1 MLKEAGKNKIPLS
14 QADTMKAKEAVKI
27 KKKLVLFIALLML
40 AVTASMQNA
49 FALFTAYT
57 EKELSVT
64 SGKFSRPYLMAG
76 EDFNRTTSPVKS
88 GIETAVFVDYIP
100 ELDGYTYGVDKFDVS
115 KQQDFTVIAWVVGT
129 KMYIG
134 GEGGIVADPSLND
147 MFSYYTSLK
156 SVTFDKVLDTSPSTS
171 ARRMFLSCT
180 SLTTVDLNNIT
191 TGGITNF
198 QLMFGNCTAI
208 RNVDITSWDVGKAE
222 NMSGMF
228 LNCNYLMKAEVG
240 VKDARKVITFEGMF
254 KDCNRLNTVDLS
266 SMRTRDAVSYANMF
280 SGCSFLRELDL
291 SGFTMREDTTLS
303 QMFAY
308 SGLGTV
314 YASGNWSE
322 VVKTDSLPFWHS
334 ANLTNSTVSD
344 FEGVDMANY
353 DNGYLTYKAYTG
365 E

>member
-1 MLKEAGKNKIPLS
+1 M
-14 QADTMKAKEAVKI
+14 VK
-27 KKKLVLFIALLML
+27 KRGLLFLVLLML
-40 AVTASMQNA
+40 AIAISTQSA
-49 FALFTAYT
+49 FAWFTAYAGT
-57 EKELSVT
+57 ELSVT
-64 SGKFSRPYLMAG
+64 SGKFARPYLMAG

-100 ELDGYTYGVDKFDVS
+100 DLEGHTYGIDKFDVS

-134 GEGGIVADPSLND
+134 GEGGIIADPSLND

-171 ARRMFLSCT
+171 ARRMFLSCM

-198 QLMFGNCTAI
+198 QLMFGNCTAL
-208 RNVDITSWDVGKAE
+208 RNVDIISWDVGKAE
-222 NMSGMF
+222 NLSGMF
-228 LNCNYLMKAEVG
+228 LNCNYLVRVDVG
-240 VKDARKVITFEGMF
+240 VKDARRTVTFENMF
-254 KDCNRLNTVDLS
+254 KDCNRLSTVDLS

-291 SGFTMREDTTLS
+291 SGFEMREDTTLS

-308 SGLGTV
+308 SGLGKV
-314 YASGNWSE
+314 YASSNWSE
-322 VVKTDSLPFWHS
+322 VVKVDSLPFWYC

-344 FEGVDMANY
+344 FEGVDMANCE
-353 DNGYLTYKAYTG
+353 DGYFTYKAYTG

>member
-1 MLKEAGKNKIPLS
+1 MRAE
-14 QADTMKAKEAVKI
+14 EAVKI
-27 KKKLVLFIALLML
+27 KKKLILFIALLVF
-40 AVTASMQNA
+40 AVTASTQSA
-49 FALFTAYT
+49 FAWFTAYT
-57 EKELSVT
+57 EAELSVT
-64 SGKFSRPYLMAG
+64 SGSFARPYLMAG

-100 ELDGYTYGVDKFDVS
+100 ELDGHTYGVDKFDVS
-115 KQQDFTVIAWVVGT
+115 KQQDFTVIAWIDGT

-134 GEGGIVADPSLND
+134 GEGGIIADPSLND

-156 SVTFDKVLDTSPSTS
+156 SVTFGRVLDTTSSIS

-222 NMSGMF
+222 DMSGMF
-228 LNCNYLMKAEVG
+228 LNCNYLMRADVG
-240 VKDARKVITFEGMF
+240 VKDAQNVITFESMF

-266 SMRTRDAVSYANMF
+266 SVRTRDAVSYANMF

-291 SGFTMREDTTLS
+291 SGFQMREDTTLS

-308 SGLGTV
+308 SGLGKV
-314 YASGNWSE
+314 YASSNWSE
-322 VVKTDSLPFWHS
+322 VVKVDSLPFWYC

-344 FEGVDMANY
+344 YEGVDMANF
-353 DNGYLTYKAYTG
+353 DGGYLTYKAYTG